1 MRLKYKTKID
11 DLQFELDHLV
21 DRVMSLEDR
30 IYALERK
37 EKKSE
42 KSNL

>member
-1 MRLKYKTKID
+1 MSFGNKTKTRIN
-11 DLQFELDHLV
+11 DLQWQLDRLY

-37 EKKSE
+37 EKE
-42 KSNL
+42 

>member
-1 MRLKYKTKID
+1 MRLRNKDRMD

>member
-1 MRLKYKTKID
+1 MRLRNKDRID

-30 IYALERK
+30 IYVLERK
-37 EKKSE
+37 EVKNE
-42 KSNL
+42 R